1 MIART
6 VTGLWRSSRRRDW
19 QPVEILGDHPSSGQL
34 VLREIVDRFYRGVFL
49 APRDQVRLAG
59 PEFEARQ

>member
-1 MIART
+1 MTARA
-6 VTGLWRSSRRRDW
+6 VTAVWRSSRRRDW
-19 QPVEILGDHPSSGQL
+19 QPVEILADHPTGQL

-59 PEFEARQ
+59 AEFEAR

>member
-1 MIART
+1 MAELTPAR
-6 VTGLWRSSRRRDW
+6 LAARRD
-19 QPVEILGDHPSSGQL
+19 PRRPSTGQL

-59 PEFEARQ
+59 SEFEARQ